1 MLRIDEFGTY
11 SNKRLDIYG
20 ELFYQNQAL
29 SDYVE
34 SKIPS
39 VPDKLSQLS
48 NDVGYITNA
57 ALSDYLPLSGG
68 TMNNSASITF
78 LDQQD
83 NESLVLDGENGMI

>member
-48 NDVGYITNA
+48 NDVGYVVSADAVMRANA
-57 ALSDYLPLSGG
+57 SPLSISVPYDYGF
-68 TMNNSASITF
+68 T
-78 LDQQD
+78 L
-83 NESLVLDGENGMI
+83 